1 MTDDAWSAYL
11 EAARELDVA
20 RRDATVAAGL
30 DRPVRAA
37 HDELAVVR
45 ARLVTQRT
53 RLRELG
59 AEESALIPTLD
70 EVTSVSVT
78 MGEGPAA
85 IRSALQRA
93 RATVEAAEA
102 RLPAPARKDESQT
115 PVWVRNL
122 VVYGAL
128 AAAVLVIQ
136 LALYTTASPEA
147 LPTFAL
153 LFGVTLPVLA
163 FALGWVAIGQAF
175 PRGEDGRA
183 DRTPVLGVLVCAG
196 PSVLTCVS
204 VGLLALLS

>member
-1 MTDDAWSAYL
+1 MTDDAWAAYL

-37 HDELAVVR
+37 HDDLAVVR

-70 EVTSVSVT
+70 EVTAVSVG

-93 RATVEAAEA
+93 RDTVEAAETKLPPH
-102 RLPAPARKDESQT
+102 RPAPPRT
-115 PVWVRNL
+115 PVWIRNL

-128 AAAVLVIQ
+128 AVAVLVVQ

-147 LPTFAL
+147 LPAFAL
-153 LFGVTLPVLA
+153 LFGVALPALA
-163 FALGWVAIGQAF
+163 FALGWVAIGLAF
-175 PRGEDGRA
+175 PRGDNGRA
-183 DRTPVLGVLVCAG
+183 DRTPALGLLVCAA
-196 PSVLTCVS
+196 PSLVTCAG
-204 VGLLALLS
+204 VGVLALLG

>member
-1 MTDDAWSAYL
+1 MTDDAWAAYL

-59 AEESALIPTLD
+59 AEESALIPTLP
-70 EVTSVSVT
+70 EVTAVSVG
-78 MGEGPAA
+78 MGDGPAA
-85 IRSALQRA
+85 IRSALHRA

-102 RLPAPARKDESQT
+102 KLPPYRPATART

-136 LALYTTASPEA
+136 LMLYTTASAEA

-153 LFGVTLPVLA
+153 IFGVVLPVLA
-163 FALGWVAIGQAF
+163 FALGWFAIGAAF
-175 PRGEDGRA
+175 PPGADGRA
-183 DRTPVLGVLVCAG
+183 DRTPALGVLVCAA
-196 PSVLTCVS
+196 PSVLTCVG
-204 VGLLALLS
+204 VGIIALLG

>member
-1 MTDDAWSAYL
+1 MTDDAWAAYL
-11 EAARELDVA
+11 DAARELDVA

-37 HDELAVVR
+37 HDDLAVIR

-59 AEESALIPTLD
+59 AEESSLIPTLD
-70 EVTSVSVT
+70 EVTAVSVG

-93 RATVEAAEA
+93 RATVEAAES
-102 RLPAPARKDESQT
+102 RLPPHRPAAPRT

-122 VVYGAL
+122 IVYGAL

-136 LALYTTASPEA
+136 LALYMTARSEA
-147 LPTFAL
+147 LLAFAL
-153 LFGVTLPVLA
+153 LFGVTLPALA
-163 FALGWVAIGQAF
+163 FALGWFAIGLAF
-175 PRGEDGRA
+175 PRGDDGRA
-183 DRTPVLGVLVCAG
+183 DRTPALGLLVCTA
-196 PSVLTCVS
+196 PSVLTCVG
-204 VGLLALLS
+204 VGVIALAT